1 MVITLNHIT
10 LPKARDISI
19 MANFSFI
26 HPATNKQVV
35 INRISVDFIA
45 ASLDGK
51 RSAIAV
57 LKKMLAELHLSWP
70 ENAKERDF
78 IISMEE
84 SARIEYLDRWSAFI
98 EGATQAVSDMMGSGE
113 PPAISEKIAKNLMK
127 AGIDIYSMRFEVVD
141 TKVVTT
147 PPIRHV
153 PQSGRLETIDKI
165 KDYGVDDVRTYSVFD
180 GEIVS
185 HYEAKMYYVPKVT
198 KLSDASLSY
207 ITETQGARD
216 GNLQGVLNSLKQYR
230 TYRDS
235 DDKKMFRSLLTVNSD
250 PADVLASAKELIER
264 TVKND
269 ALKAMELDELTNA
282 GPFDRYPVEYWY
294 GKLLSSYEPKDTSF
308 DLDVYTNAWK
318 IVARIIK
325 KTIVEH
331 DSSVKKS
338 FPSLAHQRAK
348 LFQPD
353 EARTAR
359 DRKRE
364 TTNAGFPTFQ
374 KFMGE
379 NWEQFIAEAESIAA
393 DPQSFDPTK
402 YPMIVGNRI
411 VGKDLKIPTGLS
423 DDEEFEYISAK
434 NKQRVIQMGSSV
446 EFIIGSRFT
455 HPMLRLLS
463 TKCEHFKGL
472 KSWVGVKGDIALRI
486 QKHRK
491 GIAPIS
497 TAFGADASNFDAS
510 ITLQDWVMTKRLF
523 QMMFPDHTDLL
534 EWYFTLC
541 AFSPTI
547 TLDGNRQ
554 PIVLS
559 GCSGMASGVACT
571 AIVDSIVE
579 LVRSVAVLIEV
590 GMIDNDPLATIHK
603 DLGLYVC
610 GDDMGM
616 LIPASIDNGKLTA
629 SEFSKLYAKYG
640 GTAHAD
646 KQLVTHPD
654 SELGITLLF
663 LKRLFSERTDVGFG
677 TRLMANTITG
687 LIYTNPGDFTSA
699 NRVLEGFLSK
709 SNQEDE
715 LEKLVFG
722 IVAESDHVDNIK
734 QGNLSDDPKNVL
746 RMMKKQGEANRKAR
760 ALIDAVDSGDYEPLE
775 RLRTST
781 DVVWVGRVSNLAS
794 LLWLVEHEVI
804 SEDDMYAQ
812 LERAVE
818 MLPYDLSRMH
828 LIKVVQQIEEN
839 HPHPAFKEFVDW
851 CHSLNTDFFNFALLE
866 GDEAAHMANFIKAQ
880 SKERGIENWKIM
892 PLLRELCLGQ
902 DGRVFDS
909 YPTKAEVLECLVRE
923 KRTVTYLS
931 TILNCL
937 GVPFDTTLETIRLVL
952 KELHSQKKVFLAAKC
967 DNEVMRLDY
976 IANHVLLLKNAVKN
990 AATVGNETEV
1000 VNALNGMIE
1009 MDLDLID
1016 IYSSVKKNAISK
1028 EGPIMASVSPE
1039 IA

>member
-10 LPKARDISI
+10 LLKAKDIST
-19 MANFSFI
+19 MANFNFV

-35 INRISVDFIA
+35 INKITVDFTS

-84 SARIEYLDRWSAFI
+84 SERIEYLDKWSTFI
-98 EGATQAVSDMMGSGE
+98 EGATLAISDIMGSGE

-127 AGIDIYSMRFEVVD
+127 AGISIYSMKFEIVG
-141 TKVVTT
+141 TKTVTT
-147 PPIRHV
+147 PPIRYV
-153 PQSGRLETIDKI
+153 PQSGRLETIDAI
-165 KDYGVDDVRTYSVFD
+165 KDYGVDDVRTYDIFD
-180 GEIVS
+180 GEIAG
-185 HYEAKMYYVPKVT
+185 HHEAKMYYVPKVT
-198 KLSDASLSY
+198 RLSDASLSY
-207 ITETQGARD
+207 ITETPGATS
-216 GNLQGVLNSLKQYR
+216 GNMQGVLNSLKQYR

-235 DDKKMFRSLLTVNSD
+235 EDKKMFRSLLTVNSD
-250 PADVLASAKELIER
+250 PTEIIESAKKLIEE
-264 TVKND
+264 TVQNK

-308 DLDVYTNAWK
+308 DLDIYKNAWK

-331 DSSVKKS
+331 DSHVKKS

-364 TTNAGFPTFQ
+364 TTNAGFPTFK
-374 KFMGE
+374 KFLGDD
-379 NWEQFIAEAESIAA
+379 WEQFIAEAESIAA
-393 DPQSFDPTK
+393 NPQSYDPTK

-411 VGKDLKIPTGLS
+411 VGKDLKIPAGLS
-423 DDEEFEYISAK
+423 EDEEFDYISAK

-446 EFIIGSRFT
+446 EFIIGSRFM
-455 HPMLRLLS
+455 HPTLRLLS

-472 KSWVGVKGDIALRI
+472 KSWMGVRGDIALRI
-486 QKHRK
+486 KKHVK
-491 GIAPIS
+491 GITPIS

-510 ITLQDWVMTKRLF
+510 ITIQDWVMTKRLF
-523 QMMFPDHTDLL
+523 QMIFPDHTDLL

-547 TLDGNRQ
+547 TLDGKRQ

-579 LVRSVAVLIEV
+579 LVRSIAVLIEV
-590 GMIDNDPLATIHK
+590 GMIDNDPLATVHK

-629 SEFSKLYAKYG
+629 SEFSRLYAKYG

-663 LKRLFSERTDVGFG
+663 LKRLFSERKDVGFG

-687 LIYTNPGDFTSA
+687 LIYTNPSDFTSA

-715 LEKLVFG
+715 LERLVFG
-722 IVAESDHVDNIK
+722 IVAESDHFDNVTR
-734 QGNLSDDPKNVL
+734 GDLSEDPKDVL

-760 ALIDAVDSGDYEPLE
+760 ALIESVDSGDYEPLN
-775 RLRTST
+775 RLRTSS
-781 DVVWVGRVSNLAS
+781 DVIWVNRVSNLAS
-794 LLWLVEHEVI
+794 LLWLVEHEI
-804 SEDDMYAQ
+804 ITEDEMYAQ
-812 LERAVE
+812 LERSVE
-818 MLPYDLSRMH
+818 MLPYDLSRLH

-839 HPHPAFKEFVDW
+839 HPHPSFKAFVEW
-851 CHSLNTDFFNFALLE
+851 CHSLNTEFFNIKLLE

-892 PLLRELCLGQ
+892 PLLRSLCFGQ
-902 DGRVFDS
+902 DKIFDT

-931 TILNCL
+931 SILNCL
-937 GVPFDTTLETIRLVL
+937 GMPFDTTLENVRLVL
-952 KELHSQKKVFLAAKC
+952 KELHSQKNVFLAAKC

-976 IANHVLLLKNAVKN
+976 IAKHVLILKSAVKN
-990 AATVGNETEV
+990 AANTGDETEV
-1000 VNALNGMIE
+1000 MNALNGMIG
-1009 MDLDLID
+1009 MDQDLID
-1016 IYSSVKKNAISK
+1016 VYSSVKKNAISK
-1028 EGPIMASVSPE
+1028 EGPIAASVSPE